1 MFEQG
6 MAEPQAAYD
15 LPLKPAPLNKQRAK
29 RAVIRACEN
38 ETLSILEDSAYL
50 LSTKL
55 IKL

>member
-6 MAEPQAAYD
+6 MDNAQAACE
-15 LPLKPAPLNKQRAK
+15 LRLETAPLQKQRAK
-29 RAVIRACEN
+29 RAVIRAWEI
-38 ETLSILEDSAYL
+38 ELLSILGDSAYL